1 MKSKDTI
8 MTNHKTYKNDYWKG
22 FLGFETIT
30 SMFKVI
36 IYYWIFYIIL
46 RGQILGNVSID

>member
-8 MTNHKTYKNDYWKG
+8 MTNLKTCKSDQWKA

-30 SMFKVI
+30 SMFEVI
-36 IYYWIFYIIL
+36 IYHWIFYIFL
-46 RGQILGNVSID
+46 KGQILGNVSID